1 MEFLYLVVLGKFV
14 VLHPAAC
21 ILHCCSS
28 NKNVFSRV
36 WACAECITK
45 PCVEKQEFRPLAP
58 VAGVFCHLPSPTQRT
73 GVDNTPNT
81 SYVQLKS
88 LDGCARTLN
97 SLSPPFFVILYARNH
112 IPHVGKVPHTSCT
125 IYLRQECGL
134 CGLYSVVVADIGE
147 GG

>member
-97 SLSPPFFVILYARNH
+97 TASLPPFSSYCTQEITSHMLEKCPIHHARYTCVKN
-112 IPHVGKVPHTSCT
+112 
-125 IYLRQECGL
+125 
-134 CGLYSVVVADIGE
+134 ADCVDFIRLL
-147 GG
+147 